1 MSKDEG
7 ITTGPYDGPVK
18 KEPKVIFAAC
28 AQARMEIK
36 PGPHGSITKYFI
48 DDAVVNRDTY
58 RDYLATLQV
67 DMLWA
72 GQLRIGI
79 EVFWSGPL
87 LVSNEQA

>member
-58 RDYLATLQV
+58 RDYLATLQ
-67 DMLWA
+67 A
-72 GQLRIGI
+72 S
-79 EVFWSGPL
+79 VFWTGPL